1 MTSVYMAEILAT
13 LERDEI
19 LSIPLKYTQARVAAL
34 RLENKGEIVRVFED
48 SEAVMYTLADL
59 DDAA

>member
-48 SEAVMYTLADL
+48 SEAAVYTLADL